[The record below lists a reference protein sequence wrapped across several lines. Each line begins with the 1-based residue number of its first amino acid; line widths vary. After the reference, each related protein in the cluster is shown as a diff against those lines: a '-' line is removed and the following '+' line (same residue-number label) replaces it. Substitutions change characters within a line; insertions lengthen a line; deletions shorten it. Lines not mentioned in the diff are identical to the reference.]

1 MWDDETRPRAPATE
15 RVPGRTW
22 AAAALRLRRCALMRK
37 IVGGGARCEGVS
49 TLTRHCCCASTGTAV
64 GISCRVCCS
73 VCVPRTVLVGYEVG
87 GSTLLGSRRMHSVF
101 VFISFGSHF
110 PVNDSQTA
118 HPPPFPSPC
127 IATTPSHRLRF
138 LGALPLSP
146 PPPTAAPP
154 PTVVLTNQETALR
167 RPSPASARAHE
178 GVCGR
183 SAM

>member
-64 GISCRVCCS
+64 GISCRVCCF

-101 VFISFGSHF
+101 VQVFLLVFHF
-110 PVNDSQTA
+110 PLLLDVDAYNNDLPHGMSLVFACATVGSWSVVWGITYLYFASLPDAPFLAKQMGITNILTR
-118 HPPPFPSPC
+118 HPNC
-127 IATTPSHRLRF
+127 K
-138 LGALPLSP
+138 
-146 PPPTAAPP
+146 
-154 PTVVLTNQETALR
+154 
-167 RPSPASARAHE
+167 
-178 GVCGR
+178 
-183 SAM
+183 